1 MPFYVYWK
9 ITFVNC
15 IIIGIRFKN
24 HLLILLF
31 LYRYDDIA
39 VVDLK
44 HGREV
49 LIDFKRYIV
58 QTAIV
63 HYLL

>member
-1 MPFYVYWK
+1 M
-9 ITFVNC
+9 
-15 IIIGIRFKN
+15 
-24 HLLILLF
+24 LLF

-39 VVDLK
+39 VVVLK

-63 HYLL
+63 HYLLWLFQMYIGTN